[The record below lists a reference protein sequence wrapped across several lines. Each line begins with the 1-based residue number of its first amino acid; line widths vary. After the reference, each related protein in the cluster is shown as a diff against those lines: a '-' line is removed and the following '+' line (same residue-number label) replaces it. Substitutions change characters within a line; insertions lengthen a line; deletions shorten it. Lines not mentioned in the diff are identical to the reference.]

1 MTSGKQCPSALSQ
14 SLSGE
19 FFFFLSSFSS
29 SSSSLVDVLHV
40 TAEVKVMIH
49 DDHSDECTAEEEEVK
64 RFVTDPFSGRTY
76 MYAFELYSACDLRG
90 EKWCCRWQDSREE
103 DGEKKPIKMRMAPP
117 PKNKVRFQASFH
129 KPIHT
134 FSSLLSFQYTPAER
148 RL

>member
-1 MTSGKQCPSALSQ
+1 MLIHLTAIHHQVDGWETVGMTSGKQCPSALSQ

-19 FFFFLSSFSS
+19 FFFFLSSSS

-40 TAEVKVMIH
+40 IAEFKVMIH

-103 DGEKKPIKMRMAPP
+103 DGEKKANQNEDGPP
-117 PKNKVRFQASFH
+117 TEKQGSF
-129 KPIHT
+129 PGP
-134 FSSLLSFQYTPAER
+134 FP
-148 RL
+148 

>member
-19 FFFFLSSFSS
+19 FFSFFLSSSSSS
-29 SSSSLVDVLHV
+29 SSSSLVDALHV

-49 DDHSDECTAEEEEVK
+49 DDHSDECTAEEEKEEVK

-76 MYAFELYSACDLRG
+76 TYTYELCLRLA
-90 EKWCCRWQDSREE
+90 RR
-103 DGEKKPIKMRMAPP
+103 
-117 PKNKVRFQASFH
+117 KVVLQVA
-129 KPIHT
+129 
-134 FSSLLSFQYTPAER
+134 